1 MRCYKCGSKL
11 HCQQTNFMVTENE
24 VIRRKVCKDCGIVYI
39 TIERIEYCYEKEKE
53 RSNLKAIQASS

>member
-1 MRCYKCGSKL
+1 
-11 HCQQTNFMVTENE
+11 MVTENE